1 MIQRA
6 EKPPNPSSFRP
17 PLKAY
22 WWVFIARMTSRVGP
36 GDRPRGQVG
45 QDPHGVRVYGQ
56 VTENRTNLPKKG
68 QGREIPP
75 HEVVSPDTNE
85 QKVGQ

>member
-1 MIQRA
+1 MEIA
-6 EKPPNPSSFRP
+6 CLLS
-17 PLKAY
+17 
-22 WWVFIARMTSRVGP
+22 IARMTSRVGP

-56 VTENRTNLPKKG
+56 LTGNRTNLPKKG

-85 QKVGQ
+85 QKVSQ